1 MRGAKRPGENRLA
14 ASIHPR
20 SIRVFGNPL
29 NFRRYTVTTQPIIT
43 FHDGHSIPQV
53 GLGVWQTPQDIA
65 APTVRT
71 ALAAGYRHIDTA
83 SGYDNE
89 EGVGEGI
96 RSSGVDRKDIFV
108 TTKLRNTDQGYEN
121 ALRAFEVSLKKLGSD
136 YIDLYLIHWP
146 SPHRGLYR
154 ETWKAF
160 VRLREEGRARS
171 IGVSNF
177 YPDHLDHI
185 IGDTGVVPVINQIEL
200 HPDFQQKAAQ
210 EAHKRLNIV
219 TESWSPLGQGRFISN
234 PVIGQIAAK
243 HGKTPAQ
250 VIIRWHID
258 TGLVVIP
265 KSVTPSRIE
274 ENFNV
279 FDFKLDGEDMAAIAK
294 LDSADARMGPDP
306 YTATF

>member
-1 MRGAKRPGENRLA
+1 MAN
-14 ASIHPR
+14 
-20 SIRVFGNPL
+20 
-29 NFRRYTVTTQPIIT
+29 QPIIT

-65 APTVRT
+65 APTVLK
-71 ALAAGYRHIDTA
+71 ALEAGYRHIDTA

-89 EGVGEGI
+89 QGVGEGF
-96 RSSGVDRKDIFV
+96 RSAGLDRKDVFI
-108 TTKLRNTDQGYEN
+108 TTKLRNTDQGYDN
-121 ALRAFEVSLKKLGSD
+121 TLRAFDGSLKKLGMD
-136 YIDLYLIHWP
+136 YVDLYLVHWP

-160 VRLREEGRARS
+160 VKIKEEGRARS

-177 YPDHLDHI
+177 YPDHLEHI

-210 EAHKRLNIV
+210 EAHKKLNIV
-219 TESWSPLGQGRFISN
+219 TESWSPLGQGKFIAN
-234 PVIGQIAAK
+234 PVIGTIAKK

-274 ENFNV
+274 ENFKV
-279 FDFKLDGEDMAAIAK
+279 FDFTLDADDMAAIAK
-294 LDSADARMGPDP
+294 LDDKGARMGPDP

>member
-1 MRGAKRPGENRLA
+1 MTEQ
-14 ASIHPR
+14 S
-20 SIRVFGNPL
+20 S
-29 NFRRYTVTTQPIIT
+29 IT
-43 FHDGHSIPQV
+43 FHDGNTIPQV

-65 APTVRT
+65 APTVK
-71 ALAAGYRHIDTA
+71 AAIASGYRHIDTA

-89 EGVGEGI
+89 QGVGEGV
-96 RSSGVDRKDIFV
+96 RASGIARGDIFI
-108 TTKLRNTDQGYEN
+108 TTKLRNPDQGYDST
-121 ALRAFEVSLKKLGSD
+121 LRAFDGSLKKLGMD
-136 YIDLYLIHWP
+136 YVDLYLIHWP

-160 VRLREEGRARS
+160 VRIKEEGRAKS

-210 EAHKRLNIV
+210 EAHKKLKIV
-219 TESWSPLGQGRFISN
+219 TESWSPLGQGKFISN
-234 PVIGQIAAK
+234 AVIGDIAKK

-274 ENFNV
+274 ENFQV
-279 FDFKLDGEDMAAIAK
+279 FDFKLDADDMAAIAK
-294 LDSADARMGPDP
+294 LDSAGARMGPDP